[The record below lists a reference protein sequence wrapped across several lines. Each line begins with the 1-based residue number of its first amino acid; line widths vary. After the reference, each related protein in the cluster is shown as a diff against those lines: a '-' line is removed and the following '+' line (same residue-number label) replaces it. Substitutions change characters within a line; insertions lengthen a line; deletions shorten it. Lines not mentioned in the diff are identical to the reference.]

1 MDSMPS
7 ISYSVS
13 TTDGTDA
20 LAFVKQD
27 VVPELEALSTVA
39 QVTVSGGQEQ
49 HIKVELNRD
58 EMNQYGLDMNSI
70 AQYMKASDFT
80 IPLGSVDQ
88 GSQSISVIS
97 TADTDT
103 VQALRKI
110 PLRTAT
116 GSLIQL
122 SDVADVEWTVKDADS
137 IARYNGEDT
146 RTRVLVPS
154 AW

>member
-1 MDSMPS
+1 M
-7 ISYSVS
+7 
-13 TTDGTDA
+13 
-20 LAFVKQD
+20 
-27 VVPELEALSTVA
+27 A

-103 VQALRKI
+103 AVSYTHLDVYKRQAYE
-110 PLRTAT
+110 
-116 GSLIQL
+116 
-122 SDVADVEWTVKDADS
+122 ADGNLNK
-137 IARYNGEDT
+137 
-146 RTRVLVPS
+146 
-154 AW
+154 